1 MKTELWRTA
10 RGFPAHH
17 GFSTR
22 LGGASEGALASLNLG
37 RSVGDA
43 PERVEENLRRAC
55 AAAQLDPA
63 DLHTVWQVHGAEV
76 HRVTAALRGQARQGP
91 RPKAD
96 ALFTAE
102 PGAALAVSVADCV
115 PVLLAD
121 PEGRKV
127 AAVHSGWRG
136 TFAEIAARAVDAFR
150 AEGSRPESLRV
161 AIGPSI
167 RLCCY
172 VVSQDLADQFR
183 GKFGPEVAVEEDGQV
198 HLDLVRAIR
207 WTLGRAG
214 VKEEAVEVIPDC
226 TSCERDL
233 YYSHRRD
240 RGNTGRHLAFVAN
253 AFPPAGPVS

>member
-1 MKTELWRTA
+1 MESELWRTA
-10 RGFPAHH
+10 RGFPARH

-22 LGGASEGALASLNLG
+22 LGGTSEGALASLNLG

-43 PERVEENLRRAC
+43 PEKVEENLRRAC
-55 AAAQLDPA
+55 AAASLDLQ
-63 DLHTVWQVHGAEV
+63 DLHAVHQVHGADI
-76 HRVTAALRGQARQGP
+76 HRVTAELRGKARQSP

-115 PVLLAD
+115 PVLMAD
-121 PEGRKV
+121 PEGKRV

-136 TFAEIAARAVDAFR
+136 THAEIAARAVEAFA
-150 AEGSRPESLRV
+150 AEGSRPQSLRV

-172 VVSQDLADQFR
+172 VVGKDLADQFR
-183 GKFGPEVAVEEDGQV
+183 ERFGPEVVVEEDGNS

-207 WTLGRAG
+207 LTLRRAG
-214 VKEEAVEVIPDC
+214 VPDANVEVLPDC
-226 TSCERDL
+226 TSCEPER

-240 RGNTGRHLAFVAN
+240 HGNTGRHLAFIAN
-253 AFPPAGPVS
+253 DFPGRPVS

>member
-1 MKTELWRTA
+1 MRTALWRTTP
-10 RGFPAHH
+10 GFPARH

-22 LGGASEGALASLNLG
+22 LGGASEGPLASLNLG

-55 AAAQLDPA
+55 AAASLDP
-63 DLHTVWQVHGAEV
+63 DELHTVHQVHGAEV
-76 HRVTAALRGQARQGP
+76 HRVTAALRGRARASP

-115 PVLLAD
+115 PILVAD
-121 PEGRKV
+121 PAGRRV

-136 TFAEIAARAVDAFR
+136 TYAEIAARAVEAF
-150 AEGSRPESLRV
+150 AGEGSSPAALRV

-172 VVSQDLADQFR
+172 VVGQELADQFR
-183 GKFGPEVAVEEDGQV
+183 ARFGPEVVVEEDGKL

-207 WTLGRAG
+207 WSLGRAG
-214 VKEEAVEVIPDC
+214 VPEEAVEVVPDC
-226 TSCERDL
+226 TSCEPEL

-240 RGNTGRHLAFVAN
+240 HGNTGRHLAFIAN
-253 AFPPAGPVS
+253 ELPARPLS

>member
-1 MKTELWRTA
+1 MKSEHWRTA
-10 RGFPAHH
+10 HGFPAHH

-22 LGGASEGALASLNLG
+22 LGGASEGPLASLNLG

-43 PERVEENLRRAC
+43 PERVAENLKRAC
-55 AAAQLDPA
+55 VAASLDPD
-63 DLHTVWQVHGAEV
+63 DLHTVHQVHGAAV
-76 HRVTAALRGQARQGP
+76 HRVTAELRGFARRSP
-91 RPKAD
+91 RPEAD

-115 PVLLAD
+115 PILMAD
-121 PEGRKV
+121 PEGKRV

-136 TFAEIAARAVDAFR
+136 TYAEIAARAVEAFA
-150 AEGSRPESLRV
+150 AEGSRPAALRV

-167 RLCCY
+167 RICCY
-172 VVSQDLADQFR
+172 VVGQDLADQFR
-183 GKFGPEVAVEEDGQV
+183 GRFGVDVVVEEEGRF

-214 VKEEAVEVIPDC
+214 VPEEGVEVVPDC
-226 TSCERDL
+226 TSCEPDL

-240 RGNTGRHLAFVAN
+240 HGNTGRHLAFIAN
-253 AFPPAGPVS
+253 EFSPARPLS